1 MQPPSIPE
9 NENERLNELYDSGLL
24 DTPKESDFDNITS
37 LASSFFGTP
46 VSVITLI
53 DKKRQWFKSCL
64 GLPEEITE
72 TPREISFCG
81 HTINNPSEVL
91 VIPDARLDNM
101 FSDNPLV
108 SGDPK
113 VVFYAGAPLISKNG
127 YPLGTLCIMD
137 FKPRDLSQ
145 QDVETLKVLANQV
158 SKLIDLRLSNEE
170 LTKNLNE
177 KNLLLKE
184 IHHRVKNNLQLV
196 SSLLNIQANSI
207 DNEDFSKAIIASQD
221 RIKSMAI
228 VHEKLY
234 QSKSLSEVN
243 MKSYIDALIEEKSKV
258 TSNKDI
264 NFNVE
269 VPSVA
274 FKIEKV
280 IPIGLLINEMITNS
294 YKHAFH
300 SSNDNAINIQLLID
314 PMGDYMLK
322 YEDNGT
328 GLGEGYNC
336 VNPQS
341 IGMELI
347 DSFVDQLDGTL
358 DLKSTNKGLEY
369 TISFLG

>member
-1 MQPPSIPE
+1 MLAPSIPK

-24 DTPKESDFDNITS
+24 DTPKESDFDNLTN
-37 LASSFFGTP
+37 LASSIFGAP
-46 VSVITLI
+46 VSIITLV
-53 DKKRQWFKSCL
+53 DENRQWFKSCF

-81 HTINNPSEVL
+81 HAINNPSEVL
-91 VIPDARLDNM
+91 VIPDARLDNT

-108 SGDPK
+108 SGDPNI
-113 VVFYAGAPLISKNG
+113 VFYAGAPLISKNG
-127 YPLGTLCIMD
+127 YPLGTFCIID
-137 FKPRDLSQ
+137 FKPRKLSQ
-145 QDVETLKVLANQV
+145 QDVETLKILSNQV

-170 LTKNLNE
+170 LTKSLKE

-196 SSLLNIQANSI
+196 SSLLRLQANSI
-207 DNEDFSKAIIASQD
+207 DNEDFSKAIVASQE

-234 QSKSLSEVN
+234 QSKSLAEVN
-243 MKSYIDALIEEKSKV
+243 IKSYFDALIEEKSKV

-264 NFNVE
+264 NFSLEIPN
-269 VPSVA
+269 VA
-274 FKIEKV
+274 FKIDKLV
-280 IPIGLLINEMITNS
+280 PIGLLINEMITNS

-300 SSNDNAINIQLLID
+300 TSNDNAISIQLLID
-314 PMGDYMLK
+314 PMGYCMLK

-328 GLGEGYNC
+328 GLDEDYNS

-341 IGMELI
+341 IGMDLI
-347 DSFVDQLDGTL
+347 DSFVDQLDGKL
-358 DLKSTNKGLEY
+358 ELKSTKKGVVY
-369 TISFLG
+369 TISFQR